1 MSEEEYLDYILK
13 ELQKKIVRMKKRIGD
28 VSKDMEDMNDYFW
41 ENYNEFDEYGY
52 EEYDNQTAYLMRSRE
67 RDENFKELK
76 RYKKM
81 TDSPY
86 FGKIQFTYEGEQEPE
101 NFYIGIGNFWKESD
115 MIPLIFD
122 WRAPV
127 SSLFYD
133 YDRGPASYEAPSG
146 TLFGEINQKMQFKIK
161 HSKMIY
167 AVEHDMKIDDDILRS
182 ALAGNADAK
191 LKSIVTS
198 IQKEQNA
205 IIRNRKDKILV
216 IQGCAGSGK
225 TSIALHRI
233 AYLLYHNRDTL
244 KASNVLILSPNGIF
258 ADYISHI
265 LPELGEENISEM
277 SFDDFAYHELKGF
290 GEAEDIYD
298 HLERLISLTA
308 RDLSLAEKY
317 GERVRKKQSDRFA
330 ADIREYVLKLEYELM
345 NFKDFKYRK
354 IEKTADD
361 IAEMFYE
368 KFPDIP
374 IMKRME
380 SIAEY
385 VIDEAETLAGRDF
398 RPEEK
403 EEILAGMNKMYGTVS
418 LLELYQRF
426 LQKYHY
432 GHMDRKEQKILYE
445 DVYSM
450 LYMKYMLWGT
460 KNLRPIKHL
469 VIDEMQD
476 YSYLHFLI
484 LEKLFHCS
492 MTILGDEMQ
501 SMTEANHDIRKFLP
515 EILGRDLKKIELCKS
530 YRSTCEIMDFA
541 SKLVKKSYVIPFE
554 RHGEYPCIF
563 KYKNQTE
570 KYDALAEAI
579 RKNTDAETIAVLTL
593 DEETAVFAGTRLRER
608 LENDVS
614 VLDKNSVKFHTGI
627 IITPYYLAKGLEF
640 DYVFVADGENPVYQT
655 VFGKQAMYVCATR
668 ALHCLNIFV
677 SV

>member
-13 ELQKKIVRMKKRIGD
+13 ELQKRIVQMKKRIGH
-28 VSKDMEDMNDYFW
+28 VNKDIEDMNDYFW

-67 RDENFKELK
+67 RDENFEELK

-81 TDSPY
+81 VDSPY
-86 FGKIQFTYEGEQEPE
+86 FGKIRFTYEGENEPE
-101 NFYIGIGNFWKESD
+101 NFYIGIGNFWKKSD

-146 TLFGEINQKMQFKIK
+146 TLSGEINQKMQFKIK

-167 AVEHDMKIDDDILRS
+167 AVEHDMKIDDEILRS
-182 ALAGNADAK
+182 SLAGNADAK

-198 IQKEQNA
+198 IQKEQNV

-233 AYLLYHNRDTL
+233 AYLLYHNRATL
-244 KASNVLILSPNGIF
+244 KASNVLILSPNSIF

-277 SFDDFAYHELKGF
+277 SFDDFAYHELKEF

-298 HLERLISLTA
+298 HLERLISLMDK
-308 RDLSLAEKY
+308 DLNQAEKY
-317 GERVRKKQSDRFA
+317 KERVIKKQSDKFA

-345 NFKDFKYRK
+345 NFKNFKYKK
-354 IEKTADD
+354 IQKTADD

-398 RPEEK
+398 RQEERD
-403 EEILAGMNKMYGTVS
+403 EIFAGMNKMYETIS
-418 LLELYQRF
+418 LLELYQKF
-426 LQKYHY
+426 LYEYHY
-432 GHMDRKEQKILYE
+432 GYLYRKEQRILYE

-460 KNLRPIKHL
+460 KNLRPVKHL

-501 SMTEANHDIRKFLP
+501 SMTEENHDIRKFLP
-515 EILGRDLKKIELCKS
+515 QILGKELKEIEICKS

-541 SKLVKKSYVIPFE
+541 SKLTKKNHVIPFE
-554 RHGEYPCIF
+554 RHGDYPQILQ
-563 KYKNQTE
+563 YKNETE
-570 KYDALAEAI
+570 KYEALAEAI
-579 RKNTDAETIAVLTL
+579 RKNTNAETIAVLTL
-593 DEETAVFAGTRLRER
+593 KEETAVLTGARLKE
-608 LENDVS
+608 LLGDSVS
-614 VLDKNSVKFHTGI
+614 VLDKNSVKFHTGVI
-627 IITPYYLAKGLEF
+627 VIPYYLAKGLEF
-640 DYVFVADGENPVYQT
+640 DCVYVADGENPIYQT

-668 ALHCLNIFV
+668 ALHCLDIFV
-677 SV
+677 CV

>member
-115 MIPLIFD
+115 MVPLIFD

-298 HLERLISLTA
+298 HLEQLISLTA

-317 GERVRKKQSDRFA
+317 GE
-330 ADIREYVLKLEYELM
+330 
-345 NFKDFKYRK
+345 
-354 IEKTADD
+354 
-361 IAEMFYE
+361 
-368 KFPDIP
+368 
-374 IMKRME
+374 
-380 SIAEY
+380 
-385 VIDEAETLAGRDF
+385 
-398 RPEEK
+398 
-403 EEILAGMNKMYGTVS
+403 
-418 LLELYQRF
+418 
-426 LQKYHY
+426 
-432 GHMDRKEQKILYE
+432 
-445 DVYSM
+445 
-450 LYMKYMLWGT
+450 
-460 KNLRPIKHL
+460 
-469 VIDEMQD
+469 
-476 YSYLHFLI
+476 
-484 LEKLFHCS
+484 
-492 MTILGDEMQ
+492 
-501 SMTEANHDIRKFLP
+501 
-515 EILGRDLKKIELCKS
+515 
-530 YRSTCEIMDFA
+530 
-541 SKLVKKSYVIPFE
+541 
-554 RHGEYPCIF
+554 
-563 KYKNQTE
+563 
-570 KYDALAEAI
+570 
-579 RKNTDAETIAVLTL
+579 
-593 DEETAVFAGTRLRER
+593 
-608 LENDVS
+608 
-614 VLDKNSVKFHTGI
+614 
-627 IITPYYLAKGLEF
+627 
-640 DYVFVADGENPVYQT
+640 
-655 VFGKQAMYVCATR
+655 
-668 ALHCLNIFV
+668 
-677 SV
+677 